1 MIRDF
6 FLLILWHFCDILLW
20 RDWFQKGEVL
30 SLSQPPTSW
39 LHWQLLSKTYLII
52 SIFNFRFLLF
62 TSTFYFFRPKLSNF
76 SVFTSNLE
84 SKSSSSLAISDQN
97 LTNLLWNPVLIRKKF
112 LKMKKKLWRLLL
124 RGRWFF
130 FMGEDPKPCPN
141 SFDIFCQLIVTSAF
155 LTWRTEYCLYWETFF
170 YFKRPFL

>member
-1 MIRDF
+1 MTKLCVNFYTFCNILQF
-6 FLLILWHFCDILLW
+6 FLRSNLKILHLAKYFTQPAVVTNIKYERKWLEIFFLWILWHFCDILLW

-97 LTNLLWNPVLIRKKF
+97 LTNLLWNPVLIRKKL
-112 LKMKKKLWRLLL
+112 LKTLNTLL
-124 RGRWFF
+124 RG
-130 FMGEDPKPCPN
+130 M
-141 SFDIFCQLIVTSAF
+141 
-155 LTWRTEYCLYWETFF
+155 
-170 YFKRPFL
+170 

>member
-1 MIRDF
+1 MTKLCVNFYTVCNTLQFFCVPIWKFYTWLNILHNNKYQVWVEVIRDF
-6 FLLILWHFCDILLW
+6 FLWILWHFCDILLW

-62 TSTFYFFRPKLSNF
+62 TSTFYFFRPKFF

-84 SKSSSSLAISDQN
+84 SKSSSSLVVSDQN
-97 LTNLLWNPVLIRKKF
+97 LSNLLWNPVLIRKKL
-112 LKMKKKLWRLLL
+112 LKMKNKLWTLLL
-124 RGRWFF
+124 RGR
-130 FMGEDPKPCPN
+130 
-141 SFDIFCQLIVTSAF
+141 
-155 LTWRTEYCLYWETFF
+155 
-170 YFKRPFL
+170 